1 MMRYSCQVP
10 LLMAARSRHGPPLIG
25 ALLRTP
31 WERVHERLLAGLRE
45 RGFSDLGPAHLS
57 LLQWPGPDDLRPSE
71 LAAQSRM
78 SKQALNYLLGQLE
91 RLGYLQRHDDPRDQR
106 FKRIALTDRGQSAA
120 KAMRE
125 IVREIESDWEQQLG
139 LERFAQLRLLL
150 TDLNHHVAA
159 ETTRIP
165 RD

>member
-1 MMRYSCQVP
+1 MP
-10 LLMAARSRHGPPLIG
+10 TASRHGPPLIG
-25 ALLRTP
+25 ALLRRP
-31 WERVHERLLAGLRE
+31 WETVHERMLAGLRE

-106 FKRIALTDRGQSAA
+106 FKRIALTDRGQRAA
-120 KAMRE
+120 RAMRD

-139 LERFAQLRLLL
+139 SERFAQLRLLL
-150 TDLNHHVAA
+150 TDLNDQVAV
-159 ETTRIP
+159 ETAP
-165 RD
+165 AQHD

>member
-1 MMRYSCQVP
+1 
-10 LLMAARSRHGPPLIG
+10 MAAESRHGPPLIG
-25 ALLRTP
+25 ALLRRP
-31 WERVHERLLAGLRE
+31 WERVHERMLAGLRE